1 MQCKVYVA
9 RGGGPRTST
18 LFPQRQEKPS
28 SCSLPTPGSSG
39 EQEALQK
46 GPLEG
51 WLEEGGRCYLLAS
64 ERCSRESLHVVSPVM
79 EGIGHPLTHSP
90 AHPLTHSLTDSLT
103 QPGRQCQLL
112 WQPSIHPCHSGASE
126 STPVNIMHGLLRG
139 SDILNS
145 GHFSRSIHPGSAS

>member
-79 EGIGHPLTHSP
+79 ERVLVTHSLT
-90 AHPLTHSLTDSLT
+90 HPLTHSLIHSLT
-103 QPGRQCQLL
+103 HSLSPG
-112 WQPSIHPCHSGASE
+112 
-126 STPVNIMHGLLRG
+126 
-139 SDILNS
+139 
-145 GHFSRSIHPGSAS
+145 GSASCCGSPPSILVIQGPLKVRLSI